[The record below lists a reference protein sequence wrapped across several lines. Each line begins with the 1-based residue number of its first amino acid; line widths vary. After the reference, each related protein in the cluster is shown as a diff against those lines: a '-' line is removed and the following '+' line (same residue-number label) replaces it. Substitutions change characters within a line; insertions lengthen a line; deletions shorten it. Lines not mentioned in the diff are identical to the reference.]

1 MRIYLG
7 QILHLLGNDK
17 RKLPLLII
25 LFLGASMLDLAG
37 LGLIG
42 PYVSLVVD
50 PGSLDGVIGGAVDF
64 FGLPH
69 DQEPLLFILG
79 VTLFVIFLL
88 KTASSIGIRWIII
101 RFSMRQQL
109 RLKSHL
115 MQTYQGLPYT
125 EYLRRNS
132 SEYIYNIH
140 TLTTQFANMILHL
153 LRSISDGIVGL
164 VIFVFLAWTNG
175 PALALLVVLLLAMV
189 ICYDKFFG
197 KNLKRYG
204 LTINRATTQMVQGIR
219 EGIEGLKEIRVLG
232 HEKHFLRKVQNG
244 AKEVTYYQTLQ
255 QVISMAPR
263 YLLELMMVAFIVLLV
278 LGTQKF
284 GQDLNVLLPTLGVFS
299 VAALRLLPMTNTLS
313 GSLVKLRFFRDA
325 VSKIYRDFEQLKQFP
340 IEIIDDNKYNSDDLT
355 STMLKEEPFRKLELD
370 NLTFRYPNA
379 TQDALS
385 GISLK
390 IQTGDAVGFIGPSGA
405 GKTTMVDLLLG
416 LLKPQSGEM
425 RYNDKPLIEAM
436 EGWRAQA
443 AYLPQDV
450 FLIDNTLRS
459 NVALGIGNKDID
471 NLRLNEALR
480 KARLNKLVEQ
490 LPDGVETL
498 LGERGVR
505 LSGGQRQRVALARA
519 FFHDRSVLVMD
530 EATSA
535 LDDKTEQD
543 IVDEILHLKGHITM
557 IVIAHRLT
565 TVKHCD
571 RIYKLNEGQIVDE
584 GSFDSVVNKSSGVN

>member
-1 MRIYLG
+1 
-7 QILHLLGNDK
+7 
-17 RKLPLLII
+17 
-25 LFLGASMLDLAG
+25 
-37 LGLIG
+37 
-42 PYVSLVVD
+42 
-50 PGSLDGVIGGAVDF
+50 
-64 FGLPH
+64 
-69 DQEPLLFILG
+69 
-79 VTLFVIFLL
+79 
-88 KTASSIGIRWIII
+88 
-101 RFSMRQQL
+101 
-109 RLKSHL
+109 
-115 MQTYQGLPYT
+115 
-125 EYLRRNS
+125 
-132 SEYIYNIH
+132 
-140 TLTTQFANMILHL
+140 
-153 LRSISDGIVGL
+153 
-164 VIFVFLAWTNG
+164 
-175 PALALLVVLLLAMV
+175 
-189 ICYDKFFG
+189 
-197 KNLKRYG
+197 
-204 LTINRATTQMVQGIR
+204 
-219 EGIEGLKEIRVLG
+219 
-232 HEKHFLRKVQNG
+232 
-244 AKEVTYYQTLQ
+244 
-255 QVISMAPR
+255 
-263 YLLELMMVAFIVLLV
+263 MMVTFIVLLV

-519 FFHDRSVLVMD
+519 FFNDRSVLVMD

-584 GSFDSVVNKSSGVN
+584 GSFDSVVNKSLGVN